1 MSKSQN
7 DEEPIKH
14 IAKILSIIL
23 VITAASYGNFQAI
36 EIKDGGYE
44 REQKMDNLRSAL
56 RGDVSSNAYASKES
70 DIKVK
75 EIEIKEGDTFSTIM
89 NELDVSTSEQ
99 SSILAATKD
108 IYDLTNLTVGKLM
121 HIVFAKKA
129 LAKVDYDLSE
139 DKKIVVERRKDEFR
153 AKEELVKYDVTET
166 VRSATIESSL
176 FYDGAKLGF
185 SHKTLLE
192 LAEIFQ
198 WDIDFSTDIQVDDS
212 FVVLYE
218 KRKTKNG
225 KEASPGKILAARFT
239 NQGEK
244 YEAYYLETSS
254 GRAGYYS
261 ANGESVERQF
271 LSSPIGVGYVS
282 SGFSYSRLNPI
293 TKRVTPHRAIDYAA
307 PQGTPI
313 VAIADG
319 EVTLSGDRG
328 PLGIAIDIEH
338 GGYMSQYAHM
348 SRIAPEVKKNPEVK
362 QGQVIGYVG
371 STGQSTGPHL
381 HYTLFKD
388 GTPINPSDVDL
399 PVGESLTESLMD
411 DFTVVRNRR
420 VLQLESHNE

>member
-1 MSKSQN
+1 MKY
-7 DEEPIKH
+7 I
-14 IAKILSIIL
+14 IFGFVLLIL
-23 VITAASYGNFQAI
+23 V
-36 EIKDGGYE
+36 GGVFVTLHNSEETIVTYTRDTLE
-44 REQKMDNLRSAL
+44 RTTEVSVQIDESSEQTS
-56 RGDVSSNAYASKES
+56 VPVVVPTTE
-70 DIKVK
+70 VK
-75 EIEIKEGDTFSTIM
+75 EIEIQPGDTFSTIM
-89 NELDVSTSEQ
+89 EDIDVPASDQ
-99 SSILAATKD
+99 SSILAAVQD
-108 IYDLTNLTVGKLM
+108 VYDFTRLQAGKIM
-121 HIVFAKKA
+121 HVVFAQDV
-129 LAKVDYDLSE
+129 LASVDYDLSD
-139 DKKIVVERRKDEFR
+139 DKKIVIEKEDDTFV
-153 AKEELVKYDVTET
+153 AKEELVEYDITET

-176 FYDGAKLGF
+176 FYDGANVGL
-185 SHKTLLE
+185 SDKTLVE

-218 KRKTKNG
+218 ERKTKNG
-225 KEASPGKILAARFT
+225 EEASAGKILAAQFT
-239 NQGEK
+239 NQGET
-244 YEAYYLETSS
+244 YEAYYYETSS
-254 GRAGYYS
+254 STAGYYS
-261 ANGESVERQF
+261 ADGENVKRQF
-271 LSSPIGVGYVS
+271 LSSPISVGYVS

-307 PQGTPI
+307 PRGTPI

-399 PVGESLTESLMD
+399 PVGEELAESVLN
-411 DFTVVRNRR
+411 DFVAIRDQRIS
-420 VLQLESHNE
+420 QLESQN